1 MHLSAQ
7 GDELRHELGEL
18 LCHLTSALHRHYRA
32 NPRALASG
40 DYTTLMQLKRGGATR
55 GGDLAA
61 GVGADASTMSRR
73 IASLET
79 RGLVARETDPADR
92 RSSIV
97 RLTPAGARAAE
108 VAEGERV
115 SGVFEALTSWD
126 SDDLAELTR
135 IVSRLNQAFESRSSA
150 KRPEGGNQQ

>member
-1 MHLSAQ
+1 MHLPAQ

-18 LCHLTSALHRHYRA
+18 LCHLTSALHRHYRT
-32 NPRALASG
+32 NPQALAPG
-40 DYTTLMQLKRGGATR
+40 DYTTLMQLKRGGAAR

-73 IASLET
+73 IASLDS

-97 RLTPAGARAAE
+97 RLTPAGARAVE

-115 SGVFEALTSWD
+115 GGVFEALTSWD

-135 IVSRLNQAFESRSSA
+135 IVSRLNQAFENKSST
-150 KRPEGGNQQ
+150 KEPEEDHQR